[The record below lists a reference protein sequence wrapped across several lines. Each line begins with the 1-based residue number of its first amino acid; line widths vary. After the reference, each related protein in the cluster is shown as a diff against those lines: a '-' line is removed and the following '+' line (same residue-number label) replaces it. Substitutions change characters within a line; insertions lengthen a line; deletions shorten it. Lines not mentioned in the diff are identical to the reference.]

1 MPGFLLH
8 AGATVICP
16 DGGLATPSQTDSRVT
31 VDGQPIVTLSSNFV
45 IAGCTLSGNARCQTA
60 HFVTAANRV
69 TANGQPVLLSDS
81 KGICEPSGT
90 PLVIGQTQTRV
101 NAA

>member
-8 AGATVICP
+8 AGATVNCP
-16 DGGLATPSQTDSRVT
+16 HGGSATPAQPDSQVT
-31 VDGQPIVTLSSNFV
+31 VGGQPIATLSSDFV
-45 IAGCTLSGNARCQTA
+45 IAGCTLSGDARCQTA

-90 PLVIGQTQTRV
+90 PLIIGQTQTRV
-101 NAA
+101 SAE

>member
-16 DGGLATPSQTDSRVT
+16 HGGSASPAQPNSRVT
-31 VDGQPIVTLSSNFV
+31 IDGQPIATLSSGFV
-45 IAGCTLSGNARCQTA
+45 IAGCRLSGNARCETA

-81 KGICEPSGT
+81 ESVCEPSGT
-90 PLVIGQTQTRV
+90 PLVIVQIQTRV
-101 NAA
+101 SAA